1 MADKSFTRKIED
13 QLYEFPNWK
22 HDDVIDCLSQWVDY
36 LSNKGDI
43 NRPVQRTVT
52 RSMWWLL

>member
-36 LSNKGDI
+36 LANKGDLEKKPLWI
-43 NRPVQRTVT
+43 ARPRF
-52 RSMWWLL
+52 